1 MSEEN
6 EILNEENEIPNGGKE
21 TPQENN
27 AEEPKKQRRKL
38 REFIDGTVF
47 TREVILGQLPFV
59 LFLMGLALIYI
70 ANRYHSENVIRRI
83 NQVQNEIKDL
93 RSEHISIASE
103 LMFLSKQTEVK
114 RVSDEKG
121 LGLVEATEPPK
132 IIFTEAL

>member
-6 EILNEENEIPNGGKE
+6 EILNEENS
-21 TPQENN
+21 TPVENT
-27 AEEPKKQRRKL
+27 AEEPDKQRRRL

-93 RSEHISIASE
+93 RSEHISVSSE
-103 LMFLSKQTEVK
+103 LGLLSKQTEVK

-132 IIFTEAL
+132 IIHTEAL

>member
-6 EILNEENEIPNGGKE
+6 EILNEENVAPEENTAE
-21 TPQENN
+21 TT
-27 AEEPKKQRRKL
+27 KKPRRKL

-59 LFLMGLALIYI
+59 LFLMTLALIYI

-103 LMFLSKQTEVK
+103 LMFLSKQTEV
-114 RVSDEKG
+114 RRASDEKE
-121 LGLVEATEPPK
+121 LGLVDATEPPK
-132 IIFTEAL
+132 IILTESL

>member
-6 EILNEENEIPNGGKE
+6 EILNQENAS
-21 TPQENN
+21 PQENT
-27 AEEPKKQRRKL
+27 ADAQKKQKRKL

-70 ANRYHSENVIRRI
+70 ANRYHAENVIRRI

-93 RSEHISIASE
+93 RSEHISVTSE
-103 LMFLSKQTEVK
+103 LMMLSKQSEVK

-132 IIFTEAL
+132 IILTESL